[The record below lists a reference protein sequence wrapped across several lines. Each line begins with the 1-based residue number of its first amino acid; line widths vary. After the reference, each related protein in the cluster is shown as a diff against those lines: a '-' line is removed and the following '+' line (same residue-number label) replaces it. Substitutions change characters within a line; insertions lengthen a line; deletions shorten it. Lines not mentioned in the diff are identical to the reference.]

1 MTPIFCSDHVVYINT
16 MKKFTNWLE
25 NRGRKQLI
33 LMRGISG
40 TGKSTVAKNLV
51 GNGEIFSTDD
61 FFMQNGVYDFDG
73 SKIGHYHKLNQ
84 ERTEE
89 AMKNGVSPIVIDNTL
104 TQAWEGAEYV
114 RLADKYDYSVR
125 IEELPVPDIDELMK
139 RQESRKSINKAL
151 PREVVERMIKKFKPG
166 LTVDDIRNKT

>member
-1 MTPIFCSDHVVYINT
+1 
-16 MKKFTNWLE
+16 MKKFTVWLE
-25 NRGRKQLI
+25 NKESKQLI

-61 FFMQNGVYDFDG
+61 FFMQNGTYNFNG

-89 AMKNGVSPIVIDNTL
+89 AMKNGVSPIVIDNTM
-104 TQAWEGAEYV
+104 TYAWEGSEYV
-114 RLADKYDYSVR
+114 RLADKYGYSVR

-139 RQESRKSINKAL
+139 RQESRKSINKSL
-151 PREVVERMIKKFKPG
+151 PREVVEKMIKKFKPG

>member
-1 MTPIFCSDHVVYINT
+1 

-25 NRGRKQLI
+25 NKENKQLI

-40 TGKSTVAKNLV
+40 SGKSTVAKKLV
-51 GNGEIFSTDD
+51 GNGKIFSTDD
-61 FFMQNGVYDFDG
+61 FFMQDGKYNFDV

-89 AMKNGVSPIVIDNTL
+89 AMKNGISPIVIDNTM

-114 RLADKYDYSVR
+114 KLADKYGYSVK
-125 IEELPVPDIDELMK
+125 IEELPIPDIDELMK
-139 RQESRKSINKAL
+139 RQENRKSINKAL
-151 PREVVERMIKKFKPG
+151 SREIVEKMIGRFQPG
-166 LTVDDIRNKT
+166 LTVDDIRKGKKFSDS